1 MDQRSQT
8 LPEVPMLFNRF
19 LMFCGAALLVYA
31 VLAALAIAAT
41 PALATPAPAPA
52 PKVVKSVRV
61 SSPKRVVHLHTLR
74 KAS

>member
-1 MDQRSQT
+1 
-8 LPEVPMLFNRF
+8 MLFNRL

-52 PKVVKSVRV
+52 PRKVVKSVRV
-61 SSPKRVVHLHTLR
+61 SSAKRVVHLHTLR